1 MAAMADAF
9 HEMRSNST
17 AADLSR
23 VDWLGLLLACEATR
37 TTTSASAGGWAM
49 PDCAKTLCAPGLFRY
64 LAVGMIRQSPGT
76 EAPASW

>member
-1 MAAMADAF
+1 
-9 HEMRSNST
+9 
-17 AADLSR
+17 
-23 VDWLGLLLACEATR
+23 
-37 TTTSASAGGWAM
+37 M